1 MQIIKNN
8 LNKNFFNTSNK
19 EINGIILV
27 IKISNFQI
35 NK

>member
-19 EINGIILV
+19 EIEGIVLL
-27 IKISNFQI
+27 KKFLFQI